1 MQSGENGVKIFQSL
15 DEFSQAQGTELGS
28 SEWVAVEQDRINGFA
43 DTTGDQQW
51 IHVDPERAATGPF
64 QGTIAHGFLT
74 LSLLPV
80 FLNSLYRVDNV
91 AMAVNV
97 GLNKVRFVNPVRVS
111 SRVRGTAV
119 VGDVTPMDGAVQAI
133 FSTTIEI
140 EGADKPAAVVESIV
154 RYFA

>member
-15 DEFSQAQGTELGS
+15 DEFGQAQGTELGS
-28 SEWVAVEQDRINGFA
+28 SEWVAVEQDRIDGFA

-97 GLNKVRFVNPVRVS
+97 GLNKVRFVNPVRVG

-119 VGDVTPMDGAVQAI
+119 IGDVTPMDGAVQAI
-133 FSTTIEI
+133 FTTTIEI